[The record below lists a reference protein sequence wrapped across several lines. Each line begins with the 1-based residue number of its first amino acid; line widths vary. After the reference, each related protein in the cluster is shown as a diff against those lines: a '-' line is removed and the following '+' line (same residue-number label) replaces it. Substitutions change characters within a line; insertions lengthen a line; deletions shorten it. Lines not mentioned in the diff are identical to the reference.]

1 MSKAPRTW
9 RRREWLLGA
18 GLASTLPGMPAVAF
32 AADGELPAP
41 ASMADA
47 LAAALAR
54 RDPLVVM
61 ASLVGCPFCRI
72 VREHYLLPAWREGMA
87 VVQIDFK
94 DPRPVRDW
102 EGRATTQGALV
113 KALGV
118 SVAPTVM
125 FFGRGGREVA
135 ERLSG
140 TYISDFYG
148 AYLDQRMAQARAAV
162 RV

>member
-1 MSKAPRTW
+1 MT
-9 RRREWLLGA
+9 
-18 GLASTLPGMPAVAF
+18 
-32 AADGELPAP
+32 
-41 ASMADA
+41 
-47 LAAALAR
+47 
-54 RDPLVVM
+54 
-61 ASLVGCPFCRI
+61 
-72 VREHYLLPAWREGMA
+72 PAWREGMA
-87 VVQIDFK
+87 VVQIDFR

-102 EGRATTQGALV
+102 QGRATTQGELV

-125 FFGRGGREVA
+125 FFGRAGREVA

-162 RV
+162 RA

>member
-1 MSKAPRTW
+1 MTPAW
-9 RRREWLLGA
+9 RRREWMLGA
-18 GLASTLPGMPAVAF
+18 GLACALSGAL
-32 AADGELPAP
+32 AADRDLPAP
-41 ASMADA
+41 SSMADA

-54 RDPLVVM
+54 REPLVVM

-87 VVQIDFK
+87 VVQIDFR

-102 EGRATTQGALV
+102 QGRATTQGELV

-125 FFGRGGREVA
+125 FFGRAGREVA

-162 RV
+162 RA

>member
-1 MSKAPRTW
+1 MSAAWRAW
-9 RRREWLLGA
+9 RRREWVLGA
-18 GLASTLPGMPAVAF
+18 GLACALPGAF
-32 AADGELPAP
+32 AADGELPVP

-47 LAAALAR
+47 LAAALTR
-54 RDPLVVM
+54 REPLVVM

-72 VREHYLLPAWREGMA
+72 VREHYLLPAWRDGAA
-87 VVQIDFK
+87 VVQIDFR
-94 DPRPVRDW
+94 DPRSVRDW

-113 KALGV
+113 KTLGV

-148 AYLDQRMAQARAAV
+148 AYLEQRLEQARAAV
-162 RV
+162 RS